1 MQNGLEPASVTIRD
15 VARAAGVSITTV
27 SHVLSGHRP
36 TGELTRHRVL
46 AVVEQLNYR
55 PNRVA
60 QSLATRHTRTVGL
73 ILPDIL
79 NPFFPQL
86 VHAIERSAI
95 HAGYRLLLCHTD
107 SLESLEREC
116 LEDLV
121 ARRVEGVIYMRGTA
135 APNPVLERLAEE
147 HFPLVV
153 LDEEVPGLVAPGVYA
168 MNRLGGRM
176 AARHLWQ
183 LGHRDVGVIGGPRG
197 LVSVCDRVQ
206 GFQETYRRLGAPV
219 PEERTVFT
227 GFSVHG
233 GQEAGRGLL
242 LRHPELTAVFAA
254 NDLIAFG
261 VIQAAREL
269 GRSVPGSLSVLG
281 FDDVTTAAMVDP
293 PLTTVRQPIR
303 RMGSE
308 AFRLLMGQVRGTWEP
323 VRRQLPTRL
332 VERGS
337 TAPPERVRAVS
348 AAGAATPPRS
358 PGA

>member
-1 MQNGLEPASVTIRD
+1 MSVTIRD

-73 ILPDIL
+73 ILPDIM

-107 SLESLEREC
+107 SLETLEREC
-116 LEDLV
+116 VEDLV
-121 ARRVEGVIYMRGTA
+121 ARRVEGVIYMRGTCT
-135 APNPVLERLAEE
+135 PNPALHRLAEE

-153 LDEEVPGLVAPGVYA
+153 LDEEVPGLVASGVYA
-168 MNRLGGRM
+168 ANRAGGRM

-183 LGHRDVGVIGGPRG
+183 IGHRAVGIIGGPRG
-197 LVSVCDRVQ
+197 LLSVGERVR
-206 GFQETYRRLGAPV
+206 GFKETYRRLGAPV
-219 PEERTVFT
+219 PEDCVVFT
-227 GFSVHG
+227 GFSIHG
-233 GQEAGRGLL
+233 GHEAGRGLL
-242 LRHPELTAVFAA
+242 ARHPGLTAVFAA

-261 VIQAAREL
+261 TIQAAQEL
-269 GRSVPGSLSVLG
+269 GRDVPGSLSVVG
-281 FDDVTTAAMVDP
+281 FDDVATASLVAP

-308 AFRLLMGQVRGTWEP
+308 AFRLLLAQAQGRWEP
-323 VRRQLPTRL
+323 VRRELPTRL

-337 TAPPERVRAVS
+337 T
-348 AAGAATPPRS
+348 GPPRQ
-358 PGA
+358 AADRQM